1 MASNSTLVD
10 RRPSIIALNDIPIDT
25 TTTDDHYPVWL
36 NENFMEKTM
45 CDYYQDP
52 SIKVKRADVKY
63 AVGKG
68 ENYASILYRVRVSYH
83 TKNNVSFF
91 CKIEYYKIHFSKT
104 YSASAERTNH
114 KLHNQSHV

>member
-83 TKNNVSFF
+83 TKNNVRFF
-91 CKIEYYKIHFSKT
+91 
-104 YSASAERTNH
+104 
-114 KLHNQSHV
+114 